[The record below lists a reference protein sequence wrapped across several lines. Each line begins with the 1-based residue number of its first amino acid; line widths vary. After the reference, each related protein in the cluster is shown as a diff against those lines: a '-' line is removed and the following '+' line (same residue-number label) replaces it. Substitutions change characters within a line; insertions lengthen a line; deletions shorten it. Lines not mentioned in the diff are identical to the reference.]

1 MVVANRSR
9 PTSSVRH
16 SRDPRPVGDRVYATV
31 CARNVVDVLNMHGY
45 SKSISHE
52 KLLKDP
58 STKEFFDIFRF
69 FVAQIDPALAVD
81 GKMEDEVPAIMRRLK
96 YPVEVNRSKLQAI
109 SGPNTWPQL
118 LAVLDWLA
126 QLAQIN
132 LQLVDPVATGQ
143 ISIDGDGNAEEPVV
157 LRTLHD
163 SYMGFLGGKENHE
176 GQEKLRQIYEDR
188 IFSIRGEIDRLQSQ
202 QADMEQRVQVFQAEH
217 EHLLELQKVP
227 MQMEIEADRLRGII
241 QSQEAKVTRV
251 EQELKVE
258 EAEEHSQLREVEEL
272 QRSRQ
277 RLAEQV
283 ESQAYS
289 KRDIEHR
296 KCERG
301 HLRQAL
307 KNLQDENEQASHD
320 VWQLG
325 FQENEIGEEID
336 RIVRQANE
344 TAEQLGEE
352 ALRLR
357 VDLHEPCD
365 ALAALDFE
373 EHRGRAVSA
382 LADLHHKQQSIE
394 LDGREVLEQQRQVQ
408 EKLSEK
414 ERQLHHLMT
423 RKEQLDRISEE
434 RSAMSEQEL
443 DRARLKV
450 ENMEDAVHQACPSAA
465 AATMT
470 EAAEC
475 DRLRLL
481 LKELDDQQ
489 AAEEAKLLNDIKLDS
504 EQLEESA
511 HNMAKQ
517 VEQYA
522 KAVEGIADDVELALE
537 DRLSRAGC

>member
-504 EQLEESA
+504 EQVEESA